1 MRVVI
6 AQLNST
12 VGDILGNCA
21 KIAAAINEAKERSA
35 ELVVFSEFIITG
47 YPPEDL
53 LLQSTFVEAAMA
65 ALYSLMPATE
75 GIAAVMG
82 LPRFVEGVGRG
93 LANSAAVLSNGA
105 LLGFQDKTLFP
116 TYDVFDE
123 SRYFSSPQEAR
134 RLWQLAGRRV
144 GITICEDIWRA
155 PPSEH
160 AVPCYSRDPIE
171 ELAALAPELVINLSA
186 SPFNRGKSFLRNQV
200 ACHAAQALRCPLV
213 LCNQVGGNDGLIFD
227 GRSVFVDARGKVVG
241 QAAAFHEEQIFIDTE
256 ELGGENGETTATAIE
271 SEELYNALVLGTR
284 DYLHKLGFRRACL
297 GLSGG
302 IDSAVVACIASAAL
316 GRENVLGVAMPS
328 RYSSAGSLLDAE
340 QLSRAL
346 GIDYKEI
353 SIEGPFKSYLDLL
366 EPLFAPR
373 APDVTEEN
381 MQARIRGMILMAF
394 SNKFGYMV
402 LSTGNKSELALGY
415 ATLYGD
421 MCGGLAVIGD
431 VLKGNVYRLAEWIN
445 RDGEI
450 IPISTITKAPSAE
463 LRQDQY
469 DSDTLP
475 SYDVIDNVVTLYV
488 EEGLTAERIAEAK
501 GYELEVVKKIVGMIH
516 RNEYKRRQGALAL
529 RVTPKAFTIGR
540 RFPIV
545 QHWVR

>member
-21 KIAAAINEAKERSA
+21 KIAAAIHGAKELSA
-35 ELVVFSEFIITG
+35 ELIVFSELVITG

-65 ALYSLMPATE
+65 ALYSLVPATE
-75 GIAAVMG
+75 GIAAVVG
-82 LPRFVEGVGRG
+82 LPRIVEGGGGRH
-93 LANSAAVLSNGA
+93 LANSAAVLSNRT
-105 LLGFQDKTLFP
+105 LLGFQDKTLLP

-134 RLWQLAGRRV
+134 HLWQLAGRGI
-144 GITICEDIWRA
+144 GITICEDIWRG
-155 PPSEH
+155 PPRDH
-160 AVPCYSRDPIE
+160 AVPYYSRDPIE

-200 ACHAAQALRCPLV
+200 ACHAAQALGCPLL

-227 GRSVFVDARGKVVG
+227 GRSLFVDARGKVVV
-241 QAAAFHEEQIFIDTE
+241 QAAAFQEEQLFIDTDTE
-256 ELGGENGETTATAIE
+256 EQGLENGETMATE
-271 SEELYNALVLGTR
+271 SEELFNALVLGTR
-284 DYLHKLGFRRACL
+284 DYLHKLGFKRACL

-316 GRENVLGVAMPS
+316 GKENVLGIAMPS
-328 RYSSAGSLLDAE
+328 RYSSPGSLSDAE
-340 QLSRAL
+340 QLSTAL
-346 GIDYKEI
+346 GIDYKVI
-353 SIEGPFKSYLDLL
+353 SIEGPFQSYLDLL
-366 EPLFAPR
+366 GPLFAPR
-373 APDVTEEN
+373 PPDVTEEN

-421 MCGGLAVIGD
+421 MCGGLAVIAD

-445 RDGEI
+445 RDGEV
-450 IPISTITKAPSAE
+450 IPNSTITKAPSAE
-463 LRQDQY
+463 LRHDQY

-475 SYDVIDNVVTLYV
+475 PYDVIDNVVTLYV
-488 EEGLTAERIAEAK
+488 EEGLAPEVIASAN
-501 GYELEVVKKIVGMIH
+501 GYELDVVKRIVVMIN

-529 RVTPKAFTIGR
+529 RVTPKAFTLGR

-545 QHWVR
+545 QHQ